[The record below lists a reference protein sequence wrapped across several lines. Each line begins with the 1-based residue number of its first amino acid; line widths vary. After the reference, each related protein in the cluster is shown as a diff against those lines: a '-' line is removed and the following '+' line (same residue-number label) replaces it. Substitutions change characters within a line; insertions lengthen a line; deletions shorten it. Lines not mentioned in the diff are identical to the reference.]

1 MAFSYGW
8 RGPNIVKDGL
18 ILYVDAGSPNSF
30 PLVNS
35 STTWKDISG
44 NANNGTLVNGPTFNS
59 GNGGA
64 IVFDGSD
71 DYVNLGINPSCYSP
85 TGFTI
90 DSWVK
95 LTNNA
100 GINPILAIYNSATI
114 TSGNEY
120 IFGTTNSRLYG
131 WVYDL
136 TNVAYRGR
144 YVTSTSFIA
153 NNTWCNLHMVY
164 DGGTANSSVKL
175 YINGVQRDAVDFGFG
190 TFVSIRNT
198 SSPMAIGVRNS
209 GLGNGTLNGSMASL
223 KYYTRALS
231 AQEIIQ
237 NYNAVKTRFGL

>member
-1 MAFSYGW
+1 MAFNYSPKTITNGLVLYLDAANTRSYLGSGTSW
-8 RGPNIVKDGL
+8 TNLTPNNI
-18 ILYVDAGSPNSF
+18 
-30 PLVNS
+30 
-35 STTWKDISG
+35 T
-44 NANNGTLVNGPTFNS
+44 GTLVNGPTFNS

-64 IVFDGSD
+64 IVFDGSN

-95 LTNNA
+95 LTNNSGA
-100 GINPILAIYNSATI
+100 NPILCIYVSSTI
-114 TSGNEY
+114 SSNNEY
-120 IFGTTNSRLYG
+120 VFGTTSGRLYG
-131 WVYDL
+131 WVYDS
-136 TNVAYRGR
+136 TNTAYRGR

-190 TFVSIRNT
+190 TFNSIRNT
-198 SSPMAIGVRNS
+198 SSPMAIGVTNG
-209 GLGNGTLNGSMASL
+209 GLGGPLNGSMASL

-231 AQEIIQ
+231 AQEITQ
-237 NYNAVKTRFGL
+237 NFNATKTRFGL